1 MKMSKEQKL
10 DDIMG
15 VLRTF
20 VCNVGPNSLTK
31 ERYLPITYGDAVIL
45 VSEVS
50 NLRISLAQRDILVD
64 EYRTERD
71 ELLATWTEIVD
82 KLASIDP
89 LWNEKIGKTPCEN
102 ALAFIDMLMRSAG
115 VLRDDP
121 AHAAALELRAAADY
135 IAEEQERHRLYVE
148 QVKED
153 MGIALAALE
162 RVLPQ
167 AQGALVIQ
175 DIKHA
180 VERLNAHIEG
190 LVP

>member
-1 MKMSKEQKL
+1 MSNEQKL

-20 VCNVGPNSLTK
+20 VCNHVPVASPNSTCD
-31 ERYLPITYGDAVIL
+31 ERYLPLTYRDVAIL
-45 VSEVS
+45 CSEVS
-50 NLRISLAQRDILVD
+50 NLRISLALRDRLVD

-71 ELLATWTEIVD
+71 ELLATWTEIID

-89 LWNEKIGKTPCEN
+89 LWNEKVGKTPCQN
-102 ALAFIDMLMRSAG
+102 ALAFIDMLTRSAG

-135 IAEEQERHRLYVE
+135 IDEEKERFNLYQA

-175 DIKHA
+175 DIQNA
-180 VERLNAHIEG
+180 MGRLREY
-190 LVP
+190 VS

>member
-1 MKMSKEQKL
+1 MGNEQKL
-10 DDIMG
+10 DDVMG

-20 VCNVGPNSLTK
+20 VCNSEPGSERYVSLTY
-31 ERYLPITYGDAVIL
+31 RVVAIL

-50 NLRISLAQRDILVD
+50 NLRINDAMRDRLIN

-71 ELLATWTEIVD
+71 ELLATWTAIID

-89 LWNEKIGKTPCEN
+89 LWNEKVGKTPCEN

-121 AHAAALELRAAADY
+121 AHAAALELRAASDY
-135 IAEEQERHRLYVE
+135 IDEEQERYRLYIE

-175 DIKHA
+175 DIQYA
-180 VERLNAHIEG
+180 RDRLNAHIEG
-190 LVP
+190 LAT

>member
-1 MKMSKEQKL
+1 MKMSNEQKL

-50 NLRISLAQRDILVD
+50 NLRINLAQARLTSDD
-64 EYRTERD
+64 YRTERN
-71 ELLATWTEIVD
+71 ELLATWTEIID
-82 KLASIDP
+82 KLGSIDP
-89 LWNEKIGKTPCEN
+89 LWNERIGKTPCQN
-102 ALAFIDMLMRSAG
+102 ALAFIDRLTRSAG

-135 IAEEQERHRLYVE
+135 IDEEKERFNLYHA

-175 DIKHA
+175 DIQ
-180 VERLNAHIEG
+180 NAINLLKGYES
-190 LVP
+190 